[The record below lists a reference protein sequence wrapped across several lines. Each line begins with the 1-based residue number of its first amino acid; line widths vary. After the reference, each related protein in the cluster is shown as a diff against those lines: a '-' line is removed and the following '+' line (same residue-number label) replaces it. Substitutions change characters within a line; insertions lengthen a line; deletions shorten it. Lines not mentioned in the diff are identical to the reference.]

1 MSTASL
7 LEKGENRVPVSA
19 LMTMFQIYF
28 NNIHM
33 MDFIHLVS
41 PTDIRE
47 VAIEGP
53 LIVEEVVFTPPQ
65 GALLDPVP
73 SYEQATISGVVP
85 VADLQRLN
93 LGTSSKSPSM
103 GPGPPQPA
111 PVPSPYSVLTPT
123 PAPPQ
128 IGLSS
133 SIINQPMPGIP
144 APAGTIKEA
153 SELPQNRSQSNSVS
167 LNPFEQSSSSGK
179 QPIYENTPSYVPT
192 PFQQAQS
199 TSSSS
204 SATPYY
210 VTSPPETPYPS
221 QSSIQ
226 PPQPQQFTTQPIQPY
241 QSPPYPTVSQNPMA
255 PYSSTPQAAM
265 APYPSSSQA
274 PFMTQQNL
282 PGSVPQQPMP
292 QPYGAPQQYPYAAQN
307 PYMNPHQYPQAPVG
321 MQVIFTALFT

>member
-1 MSTASL
+1 
-7 LEKGENRVPVSA
+7 
-19 LMTMFQIYF
+19 
-28 NNIHM
+28 M

-204 SATPYY
+204 SATPLLYSLLLKHP
-210 VTSPPETPYPS
+210 TLLSPLYSPHNH
-221 QSSIQ
+221 SSSLLNLFSRISHLL
-226 PPQPQQFTTQPIQPY
+226 TQR
-241 QSPPYPTVSQNPMA
+241 SSQNNGLPILLL
-255 PYSSTPQAAM
+255 SIKLNG
-265 APYPSSSQA
+265 PSLS
-274 PFMTQQNL
+274 F
-282 PGSVPQQPMP
+282 
-292 QPYGAPQQYPYAAQN
+292 
-307 PYMNPHQYPQAPVG
+307 
-321 MQVIFTALFT
+321 